1 MFLSVSL
8 SMFFPMFLSEFLPL
22 LLSMFLSMI
31 LPMFLS
37 TNLSILM
44 QMLLSIFLPML
55 LSMNLSIFLPMF
67 LSMLRSTFLSTF
79 QSVILCNQRQGR
91 CNCHCYVDVTDNPP
105 LFLSMFLVCPLH
117 VLMLIRFAVYLPD
130 PAPVLHYLLFFISV
144 AIFICS

>member
-44 QMLLSIFLPML
+44 QML
-55 LSMNLSIFLPMF
+55 LSIFLPMF